1 MKAFFPLCGQVNLN
15 INVNTTNTAENVFTV
30 AELVFMSETK
40 EKKRN
45 SGVNFSP
52 NQKIFRCQ

>member
-40 EKKRN
+40 EKKN
-45 SGVNFSP
+45 SGVNFLS